1 METILLEQHIAF
13 KQLLQAVLIQ
23 LDEEWT
29 GRDGHLRSGGRIDLD
44 ELGAQT
50 WKEQFR

>member
-1 METILLEQHIAF
+1 METLLLQQGITF
-13 KQLLQAVLIQ
+13 QQLLQAVLIQ

-29 GRDGHLRSGGRIDLD
+29 GRDGHLRSGGCINLH